1 MDEVNKRL
9 RRFLLVLISTV
20 CLFSVSGVT
29 DVLNPQSAFMISV
42 QAKTKRQQF
51 NEAYKIV
58 NTITSDKLTKKQK
71 KALAVYKKLA
81 PAMIIAEANKEL
93 PKNKIPKKSI
103 YSAQASAAS
112 VIGKKL
118 IKKFGKKYVLNK
130 LPKKLYGHFPKFVK
144 KKISFKKFKKYWRD
158 VLLVSAGASIQHRI
172 YTWLIKNH
180 CPKWIAN
187 AASYTVGAVV
197 WWYLS

>member
-1 MDEVNKRL
+1 M
-9 RRFLLVLISTV
+9 
-20 CLFSVSGVT
+20 
-29 DVLNPQSAFMISV
+29 
-42 QAKTKRQQF
+42 
-51 NEAYKIV
+51 
-58 NTITSDKLTKKQK
+58 
-71 KALAVYKKLA
+71 
-81 PAMIIAEANKEL
+81 
-93 PKNKIPKKSI
+93 
-103 YSAQASAAS
+103 
-112 VIGKKL
+112 
-118 IKKFGKKYVLNK
+118 LNK

>member
-1 MDEVNKRL
+1 MTNKIKQERINLMDEVNKRL

-20 CLFSVSGVT
+20 CLFSVSGMT

-112 VIGKKL
+112 VIGK
-118 IKKFGKKYVLNK
+118 N
-130 LPKKLYGHFPKFVK
+130 
-144 KKISFKKFKKYWRD
+144 
-158 VLLVSAGASIQHRI
+158 
-172 YTWLIKNH
+172 
-180 CPKWIAN
+180 
-187 AASYTVGAVV
+187 
-197 WWYLS
+197 